1 MLIITSGSSSSAI
14 WPRSTDDA
22 APREGGPKRRDKR
35 EEAPSGHCG
44 ELRAVKYTP
53 PGELWNSAPA
63 LCRPWYLGCGEIR
76 GTLGEIRRTLGDPA
90 RYMKCSPSIVCVRQK
105 KRTQTMTH
113 NFHGRG
119 VSASHI

>member
-1 MLIITSGSSSSAI
+1 VDV
-14 WPRSTDDA
+14 DDHVGLLVVGHLA
-22 APREGGPKRRDKR
+22 AQHGRRRAAREGGPKRRDKR

-76 GTLGEIRRTLGDPA
+76 GR
-90 RYMKCSPSIVCVRQK
+90 
-105 KRTQTMTH
+105 
-113 NFHGRG
+113 
-119 VSASHI
+119 